1 MSTTIPTF
9 KCVLLDIEGTTTPIS
24 FVHERLFPYVTN
36 NLENFLN
43 ENWNSPELQQ
53 KVQLLRE
60 QAIKDVNNNL
70 PDAILI
76 PESNEMDEIKHFII
90 QNIKWQMEIDRK
102 IGSLKSFQGFM
113 WESGFELG
121 ELKGEIFEDVLEAFK
136 RWKGEFEIQIF
147 IYSSGSINAQKL
159 IFKNSD
165 KGDLLGYIDGYFDTS
180 IGSKL
185 EKSSYVKIAKEIQ
198 IEPNEILFLSDNV
211 KEIIAARSAGYQTAI
226 IEREGNAPLS
236 DDDRKNNII
245 LSDFLQI
252 FSHASFQKSS

>member
-1 MSTTIPTF
+1 MSTIPTF

-24 FVHERLFPYVTN
+24 FVHDQLFPYVTN

-43 ENWNSPELQQ
+43 KNWNSTELQQ
-53 KVQLLRE
+53 KIQLLRE
-60 QAIKDVNNNL
+60 QAIKDVNDNNL
-70 PDAILI
+70 PDSVLI
-76 PESNEMDEIKHFII
+76 PESKEINEIKHFII
-90 QNIKWQMEIDRK
+90 KNIKWQMEIDRK

-113 WESGFELG
+113 WESGFESG
-121 ELKGEIFEDVLEAFK
+121 ELKGEIFDDVLEAFK
-136 RWKGEFEIQIF
+136 RWKGIIQIF

-165 KGDLLGYIDGYFDTS
+165 KGDLSSYIDGYFDTT

-185 EKSSYVKIAKEIQ
+185 EKSSYINIAKEIKV
-198 IEPNEILFLSDNV
+198 EPNEILFLSDNV
-211 KEIIAARSAGYQTAI
+211 KEIVAARSAGYQTAI
-226 IEREGNAPLS
+226 MERKGNSPLS

-252 FSHASFQKSS
+252 FSHATF